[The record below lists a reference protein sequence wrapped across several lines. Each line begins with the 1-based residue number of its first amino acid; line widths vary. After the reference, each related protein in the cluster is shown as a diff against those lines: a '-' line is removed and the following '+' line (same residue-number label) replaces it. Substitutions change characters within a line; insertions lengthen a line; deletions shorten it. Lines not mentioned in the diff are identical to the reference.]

1 MFGKFLAALGAAL
14 ICAALLWLLRQ
25 LLLTPV
31 RPGKNTDQE
40 LRVTVNG
47 PEPALENYAAG
58 LLWLNDSGVLRCRI
72 VIAGRDLDGE
82 TRQVARALARD
93 HSCITFTEEKLSGRS
108 PGAETETGPHG

>member
-1 MFGKFLAALGAAL
+1 MLGKFLVAMGAAL
-14 ICAALLWLLRQ
+14 ICAVLLWLLLQ

-40 LRVTVNG
+40 LRVTING
-47 PEPALENYAAG
+47 SEPALEHHAAG

-72 VIAGRDLDGE
+72 VITGRNLDGE

-93 HSCITFTEEKLSGRS
+93 HSCITFMEE
-108 PGAETETGPHG
+108 